1 MLYSSLRKSSRNKS
15 SRYPS
20 VSTEIFTRGGWRST
34 IGVFLGLLLPFA
46 SPQAHLL
53 GESYAFV
60 RFADDALFLRTD
72 MPIERL
78 DEALGTDSV
87 QEPMLTAEQVE
98 ARIEEIVAYIES
110 RLTLAAPDT
119 RYAPR
124 YVDHEAWST
133 PKGHYLSVHFYQPN
147 VGVQPDEM
155 EARYEMFLDIDPEH
169 RGILELL
176 PPEATE
182 SNAEKGRIL
191 AVFAPGRTLQRVRL
205 DPESPAAAR
214 APIPKPSRR
223 GALLAAMSLAVCSI
237 IAVAITAGSR
247 TR

>member
-1 MLYSSLRKSSRNKS
+1 MTGL
-15 SRYPS
+15 
-20 VSTEIFTRGGWRST
+20 
-34 IGVFLGLLLPFA
+34 FLGLLLPFA

-72 MPIERL
+72 MPFERL
-78 DEALGTDSV
+78 NEALDPNGV
-87 QEPMLTAEQVE
+87 HEPMVTKGQVE

-119 RYAPR
+119 RYTPR
-124 YVDHEAWST
+124 YSNHEVWST

-147 VGVQPDEM
+147 VGSQPDEM
-155 EARYEMFLDIDPEH
+155 EARYEMFLDTDPEH

-176 PPEATE
+176 PPEAIE
-182 SNAEKGRIL
+182 DNAEKGRIL

-214 APIPKPSRR
+214 APIPNPSRR
-223 GALLAAMSLAVCSI
+223 GVLLAAMSLGVCSI
-237 IAVAITAGSR
+237 IAVGITAGSR